1 MFQQLKPVTHRS
13 SITKKMK
20 DETDMNE
27 LLDTLFGKYDDG
39 ESDYVIYRYDNG
51 SEWGLSRKTTLLQRF
66 NMIWVWPLF
75 MITVPFQWLFLGKV
89 GINGHSKFGKWI
101 LKITGVE

>member
-1 MFQQLKPVTHRS
+1 MFQELKKVRHRS

-27 LLDTLFGKYDDG
+27 LLDTLFGKYNDG
-39 ESDYVIYRYDNG
+39 ESEYVIYRYDND
-51 SEWGLSRKTTLLQRF
+51 SEWEHSRRSTLLQRF

-89 GINGHSKFGKWI
+89 GLNSHSKFGKFVMKLI
-101 LKITGVE
+101 GEV